1 MVTQLTRPKAKSK
14 TVRALG
20 RRLLKRR
27 SKAVAA
33 PVKKSTLP
41 ADLPTEGWLLS
52 PMTAGPYL
60 VPITRW
66 IE

>member
-1 MVTQLTRPKAKSK
+1 MVTQLTRPKTKSK
-14 TVRALG
+14 TVRVL
-20 RRLLKRR
+20 RRHLLKRR
-27 SKAVAA
+27 VKSANA

-41 ADLPTEGWLLS
+41 ANLPTEGWLLS